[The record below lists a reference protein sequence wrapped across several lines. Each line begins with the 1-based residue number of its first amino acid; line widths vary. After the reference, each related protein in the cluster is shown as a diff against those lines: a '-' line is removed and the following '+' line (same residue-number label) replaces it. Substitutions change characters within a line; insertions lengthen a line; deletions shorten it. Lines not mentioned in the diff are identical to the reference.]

1 MALEPSEVFTATALC
16 FTEQYLD
23 KEVINKGVLGVVHF
37 MEEAKEMA
45 EERVVFGEMRDQWLK
60 FFDDP
65 DSVKNTANLVNM
77 VQGIS
82 AAKAIKKWMTSEH
95 GVSNPVAEHVY
106 MTGNVWPEKVKPLE
120 VKAHG
125 FKAYNSSDLIV
136 QPFGHKNG
144 YYGISLKKK
153 PKPED
158 VDPTLINK
166 AFDTVLTG
174 SKFDSIKKE
183 LEEIRQSYFAG
194 LVKEAVKEGLISLN
208 VAGKSDSQL
217 YKPTKVTREREGFG
231 RMYIDT
237 KGSLKMPEIG
247 ADPLNPVKPGWEG
260 YGDKALGRSQLR
272 SRKDTMRHWVNTQL
286 GKKNKLYD
294 GFLKV
299 MNDNVDVFTEN
310 LINVTLKTDLPN
322 QMKADNKKGMGF
334 GNMEFAFAL
343 VTGIGRGSSTQGK
356 RLYESGGKVIMS
368 EGKAFD
374 IDCVLKGI
382 AHLDHGP
389 GKYNFK
395 VTNRMESEDD
405 MDEGGAAKVKF
416 DLMKGTV
423 IIMHMELR
431 YKGGFTSQPQ
441 FFGIMSK
448 DFKDVLKGK
457 CV

>member
-1 MALEPSEVFTATALC
+1 
-16 FTEQYLD
+16 
-23 KEVINKGVLGVVHF
+23 
-37 MEEAKEMA
+37 
-45 EERVVFGEMRDQWLK
+45 MR
-60 FFDDP
+60 
-65 DSVKNTANLVNM
+65 S
-77 VQGIS
+77 
-82 AAKAIKKWMTSEH
+82 
-95 GVSNPVAEHVY
+95 
-106 MTGNVWPEKVKPLE
+106 
-120 VKAHG
+120 
-125 FKAYNSSDLIV
+125 
-136 QPFGHKNG
+136 
-144 YYGISLKKK
+144 
-153 PKPED
+153 
-158 VDPTLINK
+158 
-166 AFDTVLTG
+166 
-174 SKFDSIKKE
+174 
-183 LEEIRQSYFAG
+183 
-194 LVKEAVKEGLISLN
+194 
-208 VAGKSDSQL
+208 
-217 YKPTKVTREREGFG
+217 
-231 RMYIDT
+231 
-237 KGSLKMPEIG
+237 
-247 ADPLNPVKPGWEG
+247 
-260 YGDKALGRSQLR
+260 
-272 SRKDTMRHWVNTQL
+272 WVNTQL

-356 RLYESGGKVIMS
+356 GLYESGGKLILS

-382 AHLDHGP
+382 AHLDHKP
-389 GKYNFK
+389 GDYSFK

-448 DFKDVLKGK
+448 DFKKVLEGK